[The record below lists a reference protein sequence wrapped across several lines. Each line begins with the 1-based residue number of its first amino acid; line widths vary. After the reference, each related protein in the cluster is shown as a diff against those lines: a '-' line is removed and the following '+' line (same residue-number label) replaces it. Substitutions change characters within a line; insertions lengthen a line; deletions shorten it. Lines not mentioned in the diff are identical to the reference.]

1 MASLGERIARAF
13 PAIGPVEPLRQLGS
27 GVSGDVVETAGG
39 IVVKIARIEG
49 PAPAYESEWR
59 ALPVLAAHLSVPVP
73 RPRWRSLA
81 GEVFPHGAL
90 AYPALRGSPPQERGS
105 EGLARDLGKLL
116 AELHALPRTVAR
128 EAALPE
134 WEPRARYLELRP
146 AVMEELA
153 HRLTPAQCRDIDA
166 WWDALAGD
174 PAFPATDRA
183 ICHHDVWHDNIL
195 VDEHGRLAAVLDWEH
210 VDWSD
215 PAHDLAPLLHFGEPF
230 FETAVAAYRE
240 AGGRHDDGVAYR
252 VERYW
257 PARAL
262 GGLSFSLRH
271 ETEAEVLDQVRKVRE
286 LFFGP

>member
-1 MASLGERIARAF
+1 METLAARIARAF
-13 PAIGPVEPLRQLGS
+13 PAIGRVEPLRELGS
-27 GVSGDVVETAGG
+27 GVSGDVVETSGG
-39 IVVKIARIEG
+39 FVVKVARVAG
-49 PAPAYESEWR
+49 PTPAYEPEWR
-59 ALPVLAAHLSVPVP
+59 ALPVLAVHLSAPIP
-73 RPRWRSLA
+73 RPRWRSPA

-90 AYPALRGSPPQERGS
+90 AYPSLRGDPSPEQGS
-105 EGLARDLGKLL
+105 EGIARDLGSLL
-116 AELHALPRTVAR
+116 AELHALPRAVAH

-146 AVMEELA
+146 GVMEELA
-153 HRLTPAQCRDIDA
+153 RHLAPAQYRHIDA
-166 WWDALAGD
+166 WWDTFARD

-183 ICHHDVWHDNIL
+183 ICHHDIWHDNIL
-195 VDEHGRLAAVLDWEH
+195 VNEDGRLAAILDWEH

-215 PAHDLAPLLHFGEPF
+215 PAHDFAPLLHFGEAF
-230 FETAVAAYRE
+230 FETAVASYRE
-240 AGGRHDDGVAYR
+240 AGGRYGDGIAYR

-286 LFFGP
+286 IFFGS

>member
-1 MASLGERIARAF
+1 MESLAERIARAF

-27 GVSGDVVETAGG
+27 GVSGDVVETSGG
-39 IVVKIARIEG
+39 FVVKVARIAG
-49 PAPAYESEWR
+49 PTPAYEPEWR

-90 AYPALRGSPPQERGS
+90 AYRKLDGYPPPDHGSDA
-105 EGLARDLGKLL
+105 LARDLGRLL
-116 AELHALPRTVAR
+116 AELHAFPQSVAA
-128 EAALPE
+128 EAGLPE

-146 AVMEELA
+146 AVMEELDS
-153 HRLTPAQCRDIDA
+153 RLTPAQYRHIDV
-166 WWDALAGD
+166 WWDDLAGD
-174 PAFPATDRA
+174 PSFPATDRA

-195 VDEHGRLAAVLDWEH
+195 VDEHGRLAVILDWEH

-215 PAHDLAPLLHFGEPF
+215 PAHDLAPLLHFGETAF
-230 FETAVAAYRE
+230 QTAVAAYRE
-240 AGGRHDDGVAYR
+240 AGGRYNEAVAYR
-252 VERYW
+252 IERYW

-286 LFFGP
+286 IFFGS